1 MHHILESKSFLSD
14 FHPASTSPIPLSP
27 PISMTRDPPA
37 VKENVDSPSELEFA
51 KEMRE
56 LRSGVVKTVPAIQKK
71 EEEAREKLQRQKER
85 EDVLAAGASGVA
97 SGAGAETAGGGGGGG
112 GKRRK
117 VEKKKISYAKY
128 SHRQQVQ
135 GVTPGRL
142 SLYRIFGETS
152 D

>member
-1 MHHILESKSFLSD
+1 
-14 FHPASTSPIPLSP
+14 
-27 PISMTRDPPA
+27 MTRDPPA
-37 VKENVDSPSELEFA
+37 IKENVDSPSELEFA

-85 EDVLAAGASGVA
+85 EDVLAAGAAGVT
-97 SGAGAETAGGGGGGG
+97 SGAGAETSGGGGGGGG

-128 SHRQQVQ
+128 SHRQQIQ
-135 GVTPGRL
+135 GVTPGERMR
-142 SLYRIFGETS
+142 SPTS
-152 D
+152 N